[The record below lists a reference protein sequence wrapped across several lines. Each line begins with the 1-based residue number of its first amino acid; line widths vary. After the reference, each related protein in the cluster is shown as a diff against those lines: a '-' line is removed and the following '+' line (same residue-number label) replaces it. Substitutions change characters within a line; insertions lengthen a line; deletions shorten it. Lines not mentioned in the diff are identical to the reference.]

1 MQGAWFQSLV
11 KKTKILHT
19 HCVAKKQTKKSF
31 GRQQYKEEVDQT
43 QKPQDQ
49 EGWDY
54 RLSGIRNTWAQIQ
67 LPSAPVNHR
76 NLAPAC
82 GSQLPRVTG
91 SPQACQLV
99 RQLDDQC
106 AELRTVFKL
115 QFCLWLC
122 PWHFISKQAGQ
133 PTLPPYLLPL
143 PSPCPPPQLKSRC
156 LCLHPHC
163 CLCPSPIPSW
173 KKYK

>member
-1 MQGAWFQSLV
+1 MSQYKENCLGPFLTVQWLRLLALNAGSMVSIPCQ
-11 KKTKILHT
+11 KTKILHT
-19 HCVAKKQTKKSF
+19 HSVAKKKKSF
-31 GRQQYKEEVDQT
+31 GRQQYEEEVDQT

-49 EGWDY
+49 EGWDC
-54 RLSGIRNTWAQIQ
+54 RLSGIRSTWAQIQ

-122 PWHFISKQAGQ
+122 P
-133 PTLPPYLLPL
+133 
-143 PSPCPPPQLKSRC
+143 
-156 LCLHPHC
+156 
-163 CLCPSPIPSW
+163 
-173 KKYK
+173 